1 MPSHINNTHCLLL
14 LSSAYRRVVGAACAT
29 PRPRRIP
36 YHDVPL
42 RRTTRPPSRA
52 AVAAEVV
59 VRSAAPDADADDAR
73 KQYQHRRPSDAAR
86 SSKRKKQEQKQK
98 QDAGLPGATQRDA
111 RARQG
116 KARRSDRG
124 WMSAWGV
131 CLSPETRMTTLAPG
145 RHQPSA
151 IHDGEG
157 CRRRRTP
164 IDVDMDRLMA
174 HDDDDDEV
182 AGWFLLL
189 LLMLVSFLRVVQ
201 QASTVSLSH
210 SVTTHSVVV
219 QYVQYVHTAPPPPRP
234 PPPPP
239 PLSLS
244 LSPSR
249 AWSWREAF
257 VRLASH
263 HCHHHN
269 DWYRSRLCRRGPPS
283 PSPSVGLCK
292 TAVSRSVGCRL
303 SPVVV
308 RDSSHRSPAYLLTAW
323 LVGQSVAPLR
333 FVSPSD
339 GASGAGGHDVCDDGQ
354 SPLFAMTSV
363 G

>member
-124 WMSAWGV
+124 WMS
-131 CLSPETRMTTLAPG
+131 
-145 RHQPSA
+145 
-151 IHDGEG
+151 GE
-157 CRRRRTP
+157 
-164 IDVDMDRLMA
+164 
-174 HDDDDDEV
+174 
-182 AGWFLLL
+182 
-189 LLMLVSFLRVVQ
+189 
-201 QASTVSLSH
+201 
-210 SVTTHSVVV
+210 
-219 QYVQYVHTAPPPPRP
+219 
-234 PPPPP
+234 
-239 PLSLS
+239 
-244 LSPSR
+244 
-249 AWSWREAF
+249 
-257 VRLASH
+257 
-263 HCHHHN
+263 
-269 DWYRSRLCRRGPPS
+269 
-283 PSPSVGLCK
+283 
-292 TAVSRSVGCRL
+292 
-303 SPVVV
+303 
-308 RDSSHRSPAYLLTAW
+308 
-323 LVGQSVAPLR
+323 
-333 FVSPSD
+333 
-339 GASGAGGHDVCDDGQ
+339 
-354 SPLFAMTSV
+354 
-363 G
+363 